1 MSAESDNE
9 LSLDLQFLPDWAQEG
24 TGVNKYANHKGEQDR
39 PRGRK
44 GGGRTGGWDDR
55 RPPRSDRKPA
65 GDRRPQSSQA
75 QRSGSGKPQGKGGPR
90 VEQRDQRGGG
100 RDNRRVNRDQRG
112 GKPQRPE
119 VQQLDI
125 KVDFVPDTQGVESI
139 AKEIRL
145 TGRAYPLF
153 QIALL
158 VLERPA
164 RYSLKLRTLRKSGKG
179 KESGQRLFTS
189 KLDDTVWLNRGQAE
203 RHTFEKHFDQFYAT
217 EKNEIEAPKGNFTFV
232 AQCGFTDTYLGP
244 PNHHDYQNKL
254 VQFHADH
261 LARVPFEKFKSR
273 IRIVKDEEAVNA
285 WIEQSKWRTTWK
297 SLQTEEPIIFARR
310 DEVQAHFRAHHAA
323 TVVDEVETATLTGNA
338 AKAMRDPHLLAD
350 YLRDQWHRQKH
361 FPMQLST
368 HLSKMFAGM
377 GLQFFKKDKKVTHV
391 SVARPNY
398 LDVVATP
405 VSDGVRRIVEFVEAT
420 PNCTRRLI
428 LENLAGLEH
437 VEPKEGEAPPPAPEQ
452 TEEQKQLI
460 SDLHWLIHQGHVLDF
475 ANGVIE
481 TAKKP
486 RPKEEKKKA
495 EKKKKPEESR
505 DEKSSVEKDAPA
517 ETKAVEEESKVEA
530 EAEATEEVAEATA
543 TEDSVPEKPADE

>member
-1 MSAESDNE
+1 MSAEPDNE
-9 LSLDLQFLPDWAQEG
+9 LSLDLQFLPDWAQED
-24 TGVNKYANHKGEQDR
+24 TSVNKYANHKGEQER

-44 GGGRTGGWDDR
+44 GGWDDR
-55 RPPRSDRKPA
+55 RPARGGRKTS
-65 GDRRPQSSQA
+65 GDRRSQNRQA
-75 QRSGSGKPQGKGGPR
+75 QRGGTGGGNKGGG
-90 VEQRDQRGGG
+90 EQNQGRGSRDARQ
-100 RDNRRVNRDQRG
+100 QRG

-164 RYSLKLRTLRKSGKG
+164 RYSLKIRPIRKSGKD
-179 KESGQRLFTS
+179 KEAGQQLFAS

-217 EKNEIEAPKGNFTFV
+217 ERNEIEAPKGNFTFV
-232 AQCGFTDTYLGP
+232 AQCGFTDKYLGP

-273 IRIVKDEEAVNA
+273 IRIVKDEEVVNA
-285 WIEQSKWRTTWK
+285 WIEQSKWRTNWK

-310 DEVQAHFRAHHAA
+310 DEVQTHFRAYHAA
-323 TVVDEVETATLTGNA
+323 RVVDEVETATLTGNA
-338 AKAMRDPHLLAD
+338 AKAMRNPRLLAE

-368 HLSKMFAGM
+368 HLSKMFSGM

-398 LDVVATP
+398 LDVAATP
-405 VSDGVRRIVEFVEAT
+405 VSDGVRRIVEFVEST

-437 VEPKEGEAPPPAPEQ
+437 VEPKEGKVPPSAPEQ

-486 RPKEEKKKA
+486 RPKEEKKK
-495 EKKKKPEESR
+495 E
-505 DEKSSVEKDAPA
+505 SSVEKEAPV
-517 ETKAVEEESKVEA
+517 ETKAVVKEPKVETNA
-530 EAEATEEVAEATA
+530 ESIEEVPEAITSG
-543 TEDSVPEKPADE
+543 DPVPENITDK

>member
-1 MSAESDNE
+1 MSSEPDNE
-9 LSLDLQFLPDWAQEG
+9 LSLDLQFLPEWAQED
-24 TGVNKYANHKGEQDR
+24 TGVNKYANHKGEQER

-44 GGGRTGGWDDR
+44 GGWDDR
-55 RPPRSDRKPA
+55 RPPRGDRKPA
-65 GDRRPQSSQA
+65 NDRRPTNRQA
-75 QRSGSGKPQGKGGPR
+75 QRGDSGGGGNKGGPR
-90 VEQRDQRGGG
+90 GDRRQGGG
-100 RDNRRVNRDQRG
+100 EQNQGRGNRDARQQRG

-164 RYSLKLRTLRKSGKG
+164 RYSLKIRTIRKSGKG
-179 KESGQRLFTS
+179 KEAGQQLFTS

-285 WIEQSKWRTTWK
+285 WIEQSKWRTIWK
-297 SLQTEEPIIFARR
+297 SLQTDEPIIFARR
-310 DEVQAHFRAHHAA
+310 DEVQTHFRAHHAA
-323 TVVDEVETATLTGNA
+323 GVVDEVETATLTGND
-338 AKAMRDPHLLAD
+338 AKAMRDPRLLAE

-368 HLSKMFAGM
+368 HLSKMFSGM

-437 VEPKEGEAPPPAPEQ
+437 VEPKEGEVPPPAPEQ

-486 RPKEEKKKA
+486 KPKEGKKK
-495 EKKKKPEESR
+495 ESR
-505 DEKSSVEKDAPA
+505 GEVSSVEKDAPA
-517 ETKAVEEESKVEA
+517 ETKAVVEEAKVEA
-530 EAEATEEVAEATA
+530 NAESIEEAPEATTS
-543 TEDSVPEKPADE
+543 EDSVPEKTTDK